1 MSLQSVRMTLL
12 QMLKIQVKIYILIL
26 AIIILNVLNPVQ
38 AEYTYNK
45 NLDLTEIPIKKA
57 LYKPFIERYILDE
70 LKLLRQEQ
78 QQLKV
83 DFAEKVA
90 NARLDVSDRAIR
102 YTADTTTNIFYIIT
116 IAATLLVLLGWRSL
130 QDVRDNIKTIT
141 SKQVSELTQKY
152 EKRLSI
158 IEDKARIRSEQII
171 STQQD
176 IANTNL
182 IHSLWVRSGIAKSE
196 QEKINIFDEILDL
209 APDDIEALTYKA
221 DTLLDIDEDTW
232 SLSLSNRAIEIDD
245 KYALAY
251 WQRACAKA
259 KLKQHDDAVADI
271 KLATDLTDSLKTE
284 VMNEVYFE
292 NLKDN
297 KKYQVLIGKFG
308 NIENN

>member
-1 MSLQSVRMTLL
+1 MTSLQT
-12 QMLKIQVKIYILIL
+12 LKIQVKKYILIL
-26 AIIILNVLNPVQ
+26 VIIALNTLSPTQ
-38 AEYTYNK
+38 AENTNNK
-45 NLDLTEIPIKKA
+45 NLTLAETPITKA
-57 LYKPFIERYILDE
+57 LYKPFIERYILDD

-78 QQLKV
+78 QQLRV
-83 DFAEKVA
+83 DFVEKVA
-90 NARLDVSDRAIR
+90 NARLDISDRALK

-130 QDVRDNIKTIT
+130 QDIRDNIKTIT
-141 SKQVSELTQKY
+141 SKQISDLTKKY
-152 EKRLSI
+152 EKRLSE
-158 IEDKARIRSEQII
+158 IEDKARVRSEQII

-182 IHSLWVRSGIAKSE
+182 IHSLWVRSGITKSE
-196 QEKINIFDEILDL
+196 QEKINIFDEILDIT
-209 APDDIEALTYKA
+209 PDDIEALTYKA

-259 KLKQHDDAVADI
+259 KLGQHDDAVADI
-271 KLATDLTDSLKTE
+271 KLAIDLTDSLKTE
-284 VMNEVYFE
+284 VMNEIYFE
-292 NLKDN
+292 NLKNN
-297 KKYQVLIGKFG
+297 KKFQVLIGKIG

>member
-1 MSLQSVRMTLL
+1 MTSLQTL
-12 QMLKIQVKIYILIL
+12 KTQVKKYILIL
-26 AIIILNVLNPVQ
+26 VIVALNTLSPTQ
-38 AEYTYNK
+38 AENTNNK
-45 NLDLTEIPIKKA
+45 NLTLAETPITKA
-57 LYKPFIERYILDE
+57 LYKPFIERYILDD

-78 QQLKV
+78 QQLRV
-83 DFAEKVA
+83 DFVEKVA
-90 NARLDVSDRAIR
+90 NARLDVSDRALR

-141 SKQVSELTQKY
+141 SKQISDLTKKY
-152 EKRLSI
+152 EKRLSE
-158 IEDKARIRSEQII
+158 IEDKARVRSEQII

-182 IHSLWVRSGIAKSE
+182 IHSLWVRSGITKSE

-209 APDDIEALTYKA
+209 TPDDIEALTYKA

-232 SLSLSNRAIEIDD
+232 SLSLSNRAIEIND

-259 KLKQHDDAVADI
+259 KLGQHDDAVADI
-271 KLATDLTDSLKTE
+271 KLAIDLTDSLKAE
-284 VMNEVYFE
+284 VMNEIYFE
-292 NLKDN
+292 NLKNN
-297 KKYQVLIGKFG
+297 KKFRVLTGK
-308 NIENN
+308 IENN

>member
-1 MSLQSVRMTLL
+1 MISLQTL
-12 QMLKIQVKIYILIL
+12 KTQVKKYILIL
-26 AIIILNVLNPVQ
+26 VIVALNTLSPAQ
-38 AEYTYNK
+38 AENTNNK
-45 NLDLTEIPIKKA
+45 NLTLTETPITKA
-57 LYKPFIERYILDE
+57 LYKPFIERYILDD

-78 QQLKV
+78 QQLRV
-83 DFAEKVA
+83 DFVEKVA
-90 NARLDVSDRAIR
+90 NARLDISDRALR

-130 QDVRDNIKTIT
+130 QDIRDNIKTIT
-141 SKQVSELTQKY
+141 SKQISDLTKKY
-152 EKRLSI
+152 EKRLSE
-158 IEDKARIRSEQII
+158 IEDKARVRSEQII
-171 STQQD
+171 STQQG

-232 SLSLSNRAIEIDD
+232 SLSLSSRAIEIDD

-259 KLKQHDDAVADI
+259 KLGHHDDAIADI
-271 KLATDLTDSLKTE
+271 KLAIDLTDSLKTE
-284 VMNEVYFE
+284 VMNEIYFE
-292 NLKDN
+292 NLKNN
-297 KKYQVLIGKFG
+297 KKFQILIGK
-308 NIENN
+308 IENN